1 MSALAACEEFHVKSV
16 KDVENIKKAKD
27 KVYLL
32 GFYEG
37 VLLVGDY
44 KGLKVQ
50 DAKPLVKRDLV
61 QRGEALVYYEPENKV
76 VSRTGGMKI
85 IVFVV

>member
-1 MSALAACEEFHVKSV
+1 MPALKACDEFKVKSS
-16 KDVENIKKAKD
+16 KDAENLKKAKD

-37 VLLVGDY
+37 VMLVGQY

-50 DAKPLVKRDLV
+50 DAKILVKRDL
-61 QRGEALVYYEPENKV
+61 
-76 VSRTGGMKI
+76 I
-85 IVFVV
+85 